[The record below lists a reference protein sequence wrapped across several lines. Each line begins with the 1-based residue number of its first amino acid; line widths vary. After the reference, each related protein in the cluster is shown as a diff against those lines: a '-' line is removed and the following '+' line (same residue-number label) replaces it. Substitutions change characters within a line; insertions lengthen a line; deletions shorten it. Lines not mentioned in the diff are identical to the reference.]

1 MRIRGI
7 RPGRGAYTIVAAAGG
22 LRRGGRLR
30 TSPGLQQTGVPTL
43 HAVTKILVVF
53 AVVLSLLL
61 SALTVAY
68 SANAERIKSQYSA
81 IQERANSYQAE
92 LQREQSKQA
101 EDRARLQ
108 AEIDSVNQQLNATL
122 TEKSSLQQESTRLLA
137 DLKQSQVELQGVQAR
152 IDQLAA
158 MSQTQAMLISNYRDE
173 LSKLR
178 EDELRSKQREIQLAD
193 QINDLAGQLEVAIE
207 TNRALQEQLAELQQA
222 AGGGTA
228 LASGTRPALGQ
239 PVRARVTNVR
249 QAPNGKLMAEIDA
262 GTNDRLG
269 PGVELTIVQDDKF
282 AGVLMLTSVELNEAI
297 GEIKLN
303 QGRQIQPGAVVT
315 TIR

>member
-1 MRIRGI
+1 M
-7 RPGRGAYTIVAAAGG
+7 
-22 LRRGGRLR
+22 
-30 TSPGLQQTGVPTL
+30 

-68 SANAERIKSQYSA
+68 SANAKRIKSQYTD
-81 IQERANSYQAE
+81 IQARANSYQAE

-108 AEIDSVNQQLNATL
+108 AEIDAVNQQLNETL
-122 TEKSSLQQESTRLLA
+122 SEKASLQQESTRLLA
-137 DLKQSQVELQGVQAR
+137 DLKQAQVELQGVAAR

-158 MSQTQAMLISNYRDE
+158 MSQTQAMLITNYRDE

-193 QINDLAGQLEVAIE
+193 QINDLGGQLEVAIE
-207 TNRALQEQLAELQQA
+207 TNRALREQLAELQQA
-222 AGGGTA
+222 AGGTT
-228 LASGTRPALGQ
+228 LAFGADRPALGQ
-239 PVRARVTNVR
+239 PIRARVTNVQ
-249 QAPNGKLMAEIDA
+249 QAPNGKLIAEIDA

-282 AGVLMLTSVELNEAI
+282 AGVLRLTSVELNEAI
-297 GEIKLN
+297 GEIRLN
-303 QGRQIQPGAVVT
+303 QGRQIRTGDLVT

>member
-1 MRIRGI
+1 M
-7 RPGRGAYTIVAAAGG
+7 
-22 LRRGGRLR
+22 
-30 TSPGLQQTGVPTL
+30 

-68 SANAERIKSQYSA
+68 SANAERIKSQYTD
-81 IQERANSYQAE
+81 IQARANSYQAE
-92 LQREQSKQA
+92 LQREQSKLG

-108 AEIDSVNQQLNATL
+108 SEIDAVNAQLNDTL
-122 TEKSSLQQESTRLLA
+122 TEKASLQQESTRLLA
-137 DLKQSQVELQGVQAR
+137 DLKQAQVELQGVQAR

-158 MSQTQAMLISNYRDE
+158 MSQTQAMLITNYRDE
-173 LSKLR
+173 LSGLR

-193 QINDLAGQLEVAIE
+193 QINDLGGQLEVAIE

-222 AGGGTA
+222 AGGTA
-228 LASGTRPALGQ
+228 LASGGNRTGIGLPI
-239 PVRARVTNVR
+239 RARVTNVQ

-269 PGVELTIVQDDKF
+269 PNMELTIVQDGKF
-282 AGVLMLTSVELNEAI
+282 AGVLTLKNVELNEAV
-297 GEIKLN
+297 GEISLN
-303 QGRQIQPGAVVT
+303 SGRAIQTGAIVSTV
-315 TIR
+315 R